1 MNADLM
7 VSSPS
12 LARTVAETLV
22 GAGFAVQTQKIRP
35 LGQALA
41 PLLPGLS
48 SDIVIVD
55 STASHEQADL
65 QAIEAMTFAKP
76 QMYVILITDNS
87 DKQLLFSAM
96 RAGVR
101 EVLTLPLA
109 DKALGDALQRCAVHR
124 VKLQAQMS
132 LGATQA
138 KVVALLACKG
148 GCGASF
154 LATNLAYL
162 MASEFSRTC
171 ALVDLDLQY
180 GDASFYLGAGAAK
193 NNISDLT
200 HQIERLD
207 AQLLLSC
214 MHPVAPRLSLLA
226 APQDMETALSVTAMQ
241 LEKVLRLARQKHEV
255 VVLDMHRAMDAV
267 AIQALDIADV
277 VYLVLDNT
285 MPAVRDAKRQVK
297 LFRSL
302 GYADDKLRVLVNRY
316 DSHGF
321 VDLKS
326 IEEAVGLPVVH
337 TLPQQWAA
345 VTESISL
352 GQPLVKT
359 HPQNP
364 VVDALR
370 QVAAHLLQTEAPKTK
385 TWLSRW
391 VGVHA

>member
-22 GAGFAVQTQKIRP
+22 GAGFTVQAQKIRLP
-35 LGQALA
+35 GQALP
-41 PLLPGLS
+41 PLLSGLN

-55 STASHEQADL
+55 STVAHEQADL

-109 DKALGDALQRCAVHR
+109 DRALGDALQRCAVHQA
-124 VKLQAQMS
+124 KLQAQMS
-132 LGATQA
+132 LGSTQA

-267 AIQALDIADV
+267 AIQALDMADV

-326 IEEAVGLPVVH
+326 IEEAVGQPVVH

-345 VTESISL
+345 ATESISL

>member
-7 VSSPS
+7 VSSAS

-22 GAGFAVQTQKIRP
+22 GAGFAVQTQKIRLP
-35 LGQALA
+35 GQALA

-55 STASHEQADL
+55 STAAHEPADL
-65 QAIEAMTFAKP
+65 QAIEAMTFARP

-109 DKALGDALQRCAVHR
+109 DRALGDALQRCAVHR
-124 VKLQAQMS
+124 AKLQAQMS

-267 AIQALDIADV
+267 AIQALDMADV

>member
-7 VSSPS
+7 VSNPS

-22 GAGFAVQTQKIRP
+22 GAGFVVQTQKIRP

-55 STASHEQADL
+55 STTSHEQADL

-109 DKALGDALQRCAVHR
+109 DKALADALQRCAVHQT
-124 VKLQAQMS
+124 KLQAQMS

-267 AIQALDIADV
+267 AIQALDMADV

-370 QVAAHLLQTEAPKTK
+370 QVAANLLQTEAPKTK

>member
-7 VSSPS
+7 VSSAS
-12 LARTVAETLV
+12 LARTVAETLA
-22 GAGFAVQTQKIRP
+22 GAGFVVQAQKIRLP
-35 LGQALA
+35 GQALA
-41 PLLPGLS
+41 PLLPGLN

-109 DKALGDALQRCAVHR
+109 DRALGDALQRCAVHQA
-124 VKLQAQMS
+124 KLQAQMS

-267 AIQALDIADV
+267 AIQALDMADV

-302 GYADDKLRVLVNRY
+302 SYADDKLRVLVNRY

>member
-1 MNADLM
+1 MNADLI
-7 VSSPS
+7 VSSAS
-12 LARTVAETLV
+12 LARTVAATLSRE
-22 GAGFAVQTQKIRP
+22 GFVVQTQRIRP
-35 LGQALA
+35 AAQALA
-41 PLLPGLS
+41 SWLPELC
-48 SDIVIVD
+48 SDIVVVD
-55 STASHEQADL
+55 STSAHEQSDL
-65 QAIEAMTFAKP
+65 QALEAMTFARP
-76 QMYVILITDNS
+76 QLYVILITDNS

-101 EVLTLPLA
+101 EVLTLPLT
-109 DKALGDALQRCAVHR
+109 DSALGDALQRCALHQA
-124 VKLQAQMS
+124 KLQEQASQ
-132 LGATQA
+132 GATQA
-138 KVVALLACKG
+138 KVVAMLACKG
-148 GCGASF
+148 GSGASF
-154 LATNLAYL
+154 LATNLSYL
-162 MASEFSRTC
+162 MAAEFSKSC

-180 GDASFYLGAGAAK
+180 GDATFYLGADAAK
-193 NNISDLT
+193 NHIGDLT

-214 MHPVAPRLSLLA
+214 LHPVAPKLALLA
-226 APQDMETALSVTAMQ
+226 APQDMETALSITASQ
-241 LEKVLRLARQKHEV
+241 VEKVLRLARQKHEV
-255 VVLDMHRAMDAV
+255 LVLDVHRAMDAL
-267 AIQALDIADV
+267 AIQALDMADV

-285 MPAVRDAKRQVK
+285 MPSVRDAKRQVK

-337 TLPQQWAA
+337 TVPQQWTAA
-345 VTESISL
+345 TESISL

>member
-7 VSSPS
+7 VSSAS
-12 LARTVAETLV
+12 LARTVAETLA
-22 GAGFAVQTQKIRP
+22 GAGFVVQAQKIRLP
-35 LGQALA
+35 GQALA
-41 PLLPGLS
+41 PLLPGLN

-109 DKALGDALQRCAVHR
+109 DRALGDALQRCAVHQA
-124 VKLQAQMS
+124 KLQAQMS

-267 AIQALDIADV
+267 AIQALDMADV

-302 GYADDKLRVLVNRY
+302 SYADDKLRVLVNRY

-364 VVDALR
+364 AVDALR
-370 QVAAHLLQTEAPKTK
+370 QVGANFLQTQAPKNK
-385 TWLSRW
+385 TWFSRW
-391 VGVHA
+391 VSVHA

>member
-7 VSSPS
+7 VSSAS
-12 LARTVAETLV
+12 LTRTVAETLV

-109 DKALGDALQRCAVHR
+109 DRALGDALQRCAVHQA
-124 VKLQAQMS
+124 KLQAQMS
-132 LGATQA
+132 LGSTQA

-267 AIQALDIADV
+267 AIQALDMADV

-370 QVAAHLLQTEAPKTK
+370 QVAANLLQTEAPKTK